1 MEPNDRPA
9 IDETDIKILEHVER
23 DADVNLAE
31 LAADLGLSKSAVHY
45 RLNKLKDAEVI
56 TTVSADVDPLALGLE
71 MMVIT
76 EVSVAHESGYAE
88 DIGRSLTE
96 IDGVFQVYYTMGDV
110 DFIVHSRVQDREQMN
125 DLIDEIVTIDGVN
138 ETASTFVMN
147 ELKTST
153 GTVENMSEEMIET
166 VIDGTD

>member
-9 IDETDIKILEHVER
+9 IDETDIAILERVER

-31 LAADLGLSKSAVHY
+31 LATDLELSKSAVHY
-45 RLNKLKDAEVI
+45 RLNKLKDADVI
-56 TTVSADVDPLALGLE
+56 TSISADIDPLALGLN
-71 MMVIT
+71 MVVIT

-138 ETASTFVMN
+138 ETASTFVMK
-147 ELKTST
+147 ELQTST
-153 GTVENMSEEMIET
+153 RTVANMSEGMVENVVDESS
-166 VIDGTD
+166 

>member
-9 IDETDIKILEHVER
+9 IDETDIAILERVER

-31 LAADLGLSKSAVHY
+31 LATDLELSKSAVHY
-45 RLNKLKDAEVI
+45 RLNKLKDADII
-56 TTVSADVDPLALGLE
+56 TSVSADIDPLALGLN
-71 MMVIT
+71 MVVIT

-138 ETASTFVMN
+138 ETASTFVMK
-147 ELKTST
+147 ELQTSAR
-153 GTVENMSEEMIET
+153 TVANMSEEMTEN
-166 VIDGTD
+166 VVDGSN

>member
-9 IDETDIKILEHVER
+9 IDETDIKILERVER

-45 RLNKLKDAEVI
+45 RLNKLKDADVI

-88 DIGRSLTE
+88 DIGRSLTD

-125 DLIDEIVTIDGVN
+125 NLIDEIVTIDGVN

-147 ELKTST
+147 ELKTNT
-153 GTVENMSEEMIET
+153 GMVANMSEEMIET
-166 VIDGTD
+166 VTDGTD

>member
-9 IDETDIKILEHVER
+9 IDETDIKILERVEH

-45 RLNKLKDAEVI
+45 RLNKLKDADVI

-88 DIGRSLTE
+88 DIGRSLTA

-138 ETASTFVMN
+138 ETASTFVMD
-147 ELKTST
+147 ELKTNT

-166 VIDGTD
+166 VIDGSS

>member
-1 MEPNDRPA
+1 MEPNDRPT
-9 IDETDIKILEHVER
+9 IDETDIKILERVEH
-23 DADVNLAE
+23 DADVNLSE

-45 RLNKLKDAEVI
+45 RLNKLKDADVI

-88 DIGRSLTE
+88 DIGRSLTA

-147 ELKTST
+147 ELKTNT
-153 GTVENMSEEMIET
+153 GTVANMSEEMIET
-166 VIDGTD
+166 VTDGTD

>member
-9 IDETDIKILEHVER
+9 IDETDIAILERVER

-31 LAADLGLSKSAVHY
+31 LATDLELSKSAVHY
-45 RLNKLKDAEVI
+45 RLNKLKDADVI
-56 TTVSADVDPLALGLE
+56 TSVSADIDPLALGLN
-71 MMVIT
+71 MVVIT

-138 ETASTFVMN
+138 ETASTFVMK
-147 ELKTST
+147 ELQTST
-153 GTVENMSEEMIET
+153 RTVANMSEGMVENVVDESS
-166 VIDGTD
+166 